1 MTEQPLTASAGRL
14 LTGRIAI
21 PGDKSI
27 SHRALILG
35 ALASGETE
43 ITGLLESD
51 DVLATAEA
59 LRALGVPIR
68 QDQDEGGSFHVLGR
82 GTGGLCSPDRALDFG
97 NSGTGARLMMGVI
110 ASHCVTAHLTGDAS
124 LSSRPM
130 KRVLEPLAGFGA
142 QVKDGRS
149 RLPLTLSGASL
160 PVPVTY
166 ELPVPSAQVKSAV
179 LLAGL
184 NTRGTTCVIEP
195 VATRDHTE
203 RMLKLFG
210 ADVTI
215 ENRPEGGL
223 KICVTGEAEL
233 EARHIVVPGDPSSAA
248 FPAVAA
254 LIVPGSDI
262 IIQNVMMNPARS
274 GLYTTLSEM
283 GGQIDFLNPRQQSGE
298 VVVDMRV
305 RASALH
311 GIKVPAERAPS
322 MIDEYPALAIAA
334 ACAAGETR
342 MEGLG
347 ELKVKESDRL
357 SAIYQGLGACG
368 VACSVQDDVLVVKGG
383 GDIAG
388 GGVVQTRLDHRI
400 AMAFLVLGLVS
411 KAPVQVDDG
420 ATIMTSF
427 PGFVPMMQELGANI
441 TA

>member
-1 MTEQPLTASAGRL
+1 MTKQALSAAAGKPLS
-14 LTGRIAI
+14 GRIAI

-35 ALASGETE
+35 ALANGETV
-43 ITGLLESD
+43 ISGLLQSD
-51 DVLATAEA
+51 DVLATAGA
-59 LRALGVPIR
+59 LRALGVTITK
-68 QDQDEGGSFHVLGR
+68 DEAGRFVVVGR
-82 GTGGLCSPDRALDFG
+82 GTGGLCQPTSDLDFG

-110 ASHCVTAHLTGDAS
+110 ASHPLKARLTGDAS

-130 KRVLEPLAGFGA
+130 KRVLEPLSGFGA
-142 QVKDGRS
+142 SVEGDRQT
-149 RLPLTLSGASL
+149 LPLTLCGASL
-160 PVPVTY
+160 PVPFTY
-166 ELPVPSAQVKSAV
+166 TLPVPSAQVKSAV

-184 NTRGTTCVIEP
+184 NTRGTSCVIEP

-203 RMLKLFG
+203 RMLRLFG
-210 ADVTI
+210 ADI
-215 ENRPEGGL
+215 RSEKQPQGGL
-223 KICVTGEAEL
+223 KICVNGEAEL
-233 EARHIVVPGDPSSAA
+233 EARKITVPGDPSSAA

-283 GGQIDFLNPRQQSGE
+283 GGQIDLLNPRQQSGE

-305 RASALH
+305 RASTLH
-311 GIKVPAERAPS
+311 AVQVPAERAPS
-322 MIDEYPALAIAA
+322 MIDEYPALAMAA
-334 ACAAGETR
+334 ACASGETR

-357 SAIYQGLGACG
+357 SAIQAGLAACG
-368 VACSVQDDVLVVKGG
+368 VACSVDGDSLAVRGAGHIPGGAQVK
-383 GDIAG
+383 
-388 GGVVQTRLDHRI
+388 THLDHRI

-420 ATIMTSF
+420 TTIMTSF
-427 PGFVPMMQELGANI
+427 PGFVPMMQKLGADI
-441 TA
+441 TS